1 MKFELKPYNRNVSDD
16 DFLSDLRRVASEL
29 KLDSLSIKEYE
40 KNGKYHPSTLKRRF
54 GSWTKTLKLAGLQL
68 RKNPKIEDDEL
79 ITDLKRVAA
88 ALNKKSVT
96 QNEYKS
102 LGKYDSAPLV
112 RTFGSWFKA
121 LEKAGLEKTRT
132 WGVTNEEYFEN
143 LEEIWTKLGRQPNY
157 AEIEKPFSKYSAGA
171 YERRFGSWRKALEAF
186 IEFVNQGDSESLKE
200 EEKIEILPQ
209 EGTDIETQ
217 TVKHKTNRNINW
229 RLRFIVMKRDNF
241 KCKKCGRSPATDP
254 SIILHVDHKTA
265 WANGGETEL
274 ENLETLCSVCNI
286 GKSNLE

>member
-1 MKFELKPYNRNVSDD
+1 MKFELKPYSWNVSKEA
-16 DFLSDLRRVASEL
+16 FLNDLKRVASEL
-29 KLDSLSIKEYE
+29 KLDSLSVEEYN
-40 KNGKYHPSTLKRRF
+40 KNGKYHPSTLQRRF
-54 GSWTKTLKLAGLQL
+54 GSWTKALKLAGLQI
-68 RKNPKIEDDEL
+68 RKNPKIEAGEL
-79 ITDLKRVAA
+79 INDLKRVAGI
-88 ALNKKSVT
+88 LNKKSVT

-132 WGVTNEEYFEN
+132 LGVTNEEYFEN

-171 YERRFGSWRKALEAF
+171 YEQRFGSWRKALEAF
-186 IEFVNQGDSESLKE
+186 VEYANHGESELTKKE
-200 EEKIEILPQ
+200 EQKSLLSEKL
-209 EGTDIETQ
+209 DLKAQ
-217 TVKHKTNRNINW
+217 TTKHKTNRIINW

-254 SIILHVDHKTA
+254 IIILHVDHKIA
-265 WANGGETEL
+265 WVNGGETVL
-274 ENLETLCSVCNI
+274 ENLETLCSKCNI
-286 GKSNLE
+286 GKSDLE